1 MSDHAW
7 GVGIATLDS
16 HGATLDVRFR
26 TVGLGKFSPADAP
39 SHQPSVDTDR
49 DRGVAFEAVT
59 VEIEISAALVGAAE
73 ISISTVTASKAT
85 PRSRSVSTLG

>member
-26 TVGLGKFSPADAP
+26 TVGLGKFSSADAVKLIERRTAP
-39 SHQPSVDTDR
+39 
-49 DRGVAFEAVT
+49 RGE
-59 VEIEISAALVGAAE
+59 E
-73 ISISTVTASKAT
+73 
-85 PRSRSVSTLG
+85 